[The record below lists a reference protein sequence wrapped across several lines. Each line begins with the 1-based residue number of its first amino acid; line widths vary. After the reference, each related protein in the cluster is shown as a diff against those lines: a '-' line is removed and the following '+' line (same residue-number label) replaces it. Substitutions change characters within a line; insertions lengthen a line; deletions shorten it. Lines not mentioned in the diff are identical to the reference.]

1 MALFFTLIL
10 SLDLFKERDPELRNI
25 VKIIKLFERNNL
37 RIVVIDLVLEFFKE
51 ISYNLREEVIL
62 KSIRNEINWIRKRE
76 DHVKNTELK
85 EYLLKNSLK
94 NTVIRVLKK
103 N

>member
-25 VKIIKLFERNNL
+25 VEIIKLFERNNL